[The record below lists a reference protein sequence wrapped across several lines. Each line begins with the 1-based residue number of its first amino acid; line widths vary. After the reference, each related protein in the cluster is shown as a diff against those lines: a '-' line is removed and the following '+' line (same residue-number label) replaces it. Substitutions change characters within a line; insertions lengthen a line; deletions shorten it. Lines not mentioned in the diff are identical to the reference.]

1 MRGITLTYL
10 SVAVATDV
18 IKNLFLYIPNSNK
31 KHKEGGN
38 RAKRQN
44 CYYTIKYIVILA
56 NTANASDEIIT
67 LIANY

>member
-1 MRGITLTYL
+1 MQGITLTYL

-18 IKNLFLYIPNSNK
+18 IKICFYIPNSNK

-44 CYYTIKYIVILA
+44 FYYTIKYIVILA